1 MKIREKASFVVPVYN
16 EVENLRVCFGEV
28 DSVASELFEEYEVLF
43 VDDCSDD
50 QSLGVIKELAQQH
63 PRVKYLSLE
72 EHAGQ
77 SAALAAG
84 FQYASGD
91 IIITLDADLQ
101 NDPSDIRMMMQY
113 YPEHDVVNG
122 WRHNRRDTLSKK
134 VSSKIG
140 NFVRNKLTHE
150 TIRDTGCSL
159 KIMRASML
167 KRVKMFKNMHRFLP
181 TLMRL
186 EGARVVEV
194 KVNHRP
200 RLKGTSKYTNLR
212 RGAEGLYDVIVVRW
226 MTKRHLSIRVRE
238 KNV

>member
-1 MKIREKASFVVPVYN
+1 VKIREKASFVVPVYN

-167 KRVKMFKNMHRFLP
+167 KRVRMFKNMHRFLP

-186 EGARVVEV
+186 EGATVIEV

-200 RLKGTSKYTNLR
+200 RLKGASKYTNLK
-212 RGAEGLYDVIVVRW
+212 RGVDGLYDVIAVRW
-226 MTKRHLSIRVRE
+226 MQKRFLSTKVRE
-238 KNV
+238 KHV

>member
-1 MKIREKASFVVPVYN
+1 MKTTERASFVIPVYN
-16 EVENLRVCFGEV
+16 EEENLRACFEEV
-28 DSVASELFEEYEVLF
+28 DSVASEIFDQYEVLF
-43 VDDCSDD
+43 VDDCSSD
-50 QSLGVIKELAQQH
+50 QSLKLIKELAAEH
-63 PRVKYLSLE
+63 PQVKYLSLE

-84 FQYASGD
+84 FRYASGD

-101 NDPSDIRMMMQY
+101 NDPSDIRVMMQY
-113 YPEHDVVNG
+113 YPEYDMING
-122 WRHNRRDTLSKK
+122 WRHNRRDSISKK
-134 VSSKIG
+134 MGSKIG
-140 NFVRNKLTHE
+140 NYVRNRLTHE

-167 KRVKMFKNMHRFLP
+167 KRVRMFKNMHRFLP

-186 EGARVVEV
+186 EGAKVIEV

-200 RLKGTSKYTNLR
+200 RLKGASKYTNLK
-212 RGAEGLYDVIVVRW
+212 RGIDGLYDVIAVRW
-226 MTKRHLSIRVRE
+226 MIKRYLGTGVKE